1 MRKLKSLY
9 AVIVGC
15 GRLGSYVANKMSARG
30 HSVVVIDAD
39 ENAFEALSSEFTGF
53 RIEGDSTEFRVLQEA
68 KTEKADLLL
77 AVTHSDNVNLMVAQV
92 AKRVFKV
99 PNVMVRVSDPMREQV
114 YRDMGIDTICPSIV
128 AGDAIAAIASA
139 LAFPAD

>member
-1 MRKLKSLY
+1 MVTPRRLY

-30 HSVVVIDAD
+30 HSVIVIDSDD
-39 ENAFEALSSEFTGF
+39 EAFEALSSEYSGF
-53 RIEGDSTEFRVLQEA
+53 KLEGDATEFRVLQDA

-77 AVTHSDNVNLMVAQV
+77 AVTHKDNINLMVAQV

-99 PNVMVRVSDPMREQV
+99 PNVMVRVNDPMREQV

-128 AGDAIAAIASA
+128 AGDAISAIASA